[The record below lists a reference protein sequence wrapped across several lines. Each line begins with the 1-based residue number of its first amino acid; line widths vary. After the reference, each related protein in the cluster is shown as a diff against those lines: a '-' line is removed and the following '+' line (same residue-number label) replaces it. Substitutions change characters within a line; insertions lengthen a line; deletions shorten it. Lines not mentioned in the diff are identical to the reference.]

1 MATHDY
7 DLANQS
13 GASFRAD
20 LNNALQAILT
30 NNSSASAPST
40 TAAYMFWA
48 DTTTGTLKIRNSSN
62 NAWVELLQLDG
73 TLTLEDGTAS
83 AVALGFRDELNTGIF
98 SSGANNFDVSIA
110 GTTRLNIS
118 ATGLN
123 ITGTVTDDGATHD
136 GDVTFTGAAANVVFD
151 KSDDALKFADNAKV
165 VFGTGVDLKI
175 FHDGT
180 NSIINDTGTG
190 ELQLQ
195 RAGNTILTLDANGV
209 SITDPDGVAQVSI
222 KGFEANNAKLLLIA
236 DEGDDN
242 GDSWVLESQATS
254 NNLNFRNDSTGSS
267 VVKWNLTTD
276 GDVTQTGHLDLP
288 DSKQIRL
295 GASDDLTIEHN
306 GSNSIINDNGTGE
319 LLIQRAGDT
328 IIALD
333 DSGFTVTDPSG
344 GATIS
349 IQGFEGGNASLRLVA
364 DEGDDNGDVWR
375 LQSNASTNNFLIQ
388 NNISG
393 STGNIW
399 TLSTAGDVT
408 QTGHLS
414 LPDSKQ
420 IRLGASND
428 LTIEHNGTNSIIGDA
443 GTGNLLLQTNGNKVE
458 MQTGDGTAI
467 ASFVNNGKCEL
478 FHAGSTALVTN
489 TSGVEVKSASG
500 PCELLVTGAE
510 GGAAKIILQADEAD
524 DNADKWQIAAPADN
538 IFGIRNFSSGSYVE
552 HLTIKPT
559 GEVGV
564 GTNDPSQN
572 LVVAG
577 TGTTIL
583 NVANGDDG
591 TAQLTLGN
599 IGTSNGNI
607 KQNGGDTILDIGGS
621 EKLRVKNGGA
631 LCINTTSANASGQ
644 QLTIVGVSNQ
654 SICHIEKPG
663 NGNKTILDLK
673 HGRAVGSTTGNVLIC
688 RNSIGTNVG
697 SIRSDVDSTSF
708 NTTSDYRLK
717 ENAVAI
723 SDGITRLKTLKPYRF
738 NFKAS
743 PSKTVDGFFAHE
755 VTAVPEA
762 INEEKDAVITQAMID
777 SGEAPDGNL
786 GDPIYQS
793 IDQSKLVPL
802 LTAAL
807 QEAITKIETLETKVA
822 ALEAA

>member
-136 GDVTFTGAAANVVFD
+136 GDVTFTGAAANIVFD
-151 KSDDALKFADNAKV
+151 KSDNALEFADNAKA
-165 VFGTGVDLKI
+165 VFGTGSDLTI
-175 FHDGT
+175 SHDGS
-180 NSIINDTGTG
+180 NSIINDAGTG

-209 SITDPDGVAQVSI
+209 SITDPDGAAQVSI
-222 KGFEANNAKLLLIA
+222 TGFEGNGAKVVLIA

-242 GDSWVLESQATS
+242 GDTWELQSHGTS

-276 GDVTQTGHLDLP
+276 GDVTQIGHLDLP

-319 LLIQRAGDT
+319 LQLQRGGNTILALSDT
-328 IIALD
+328 GLEI
-333 DSGFTVTDPSG
+333 TDPD
-344 GATIS
+344 GATQVS
-349 IQGFEGGNASLRLVA
+349 IKGFEGSDAYLNLTA
-364 DEGDDNGDVWR
+364 DQGDDNGDRWSIISVASNNTLR
-375 LQSNASTNNFLIQ
+375 LK

-393 STGNIW
+393 SLDTLW
-399 TLSTAGDVT
+399 TIATDGDVV
-408 QTGHLS
+408 QTGHLT

-420 IRLGASND
+420 IRLGTASD
-428 LTIEHNGTNSIIGDA
+428 LTIEHDGSNSIINDN
-443 GTGNLLLQTNGNKVE
+443 GTGELQLQRG
-458 MQTGDGTAI
+458 
-467 ASFVNNGKCEL
+467 
-478 FHAGSTALVTN
+478 GSTVLALNST
-489 TSGVEVKSASG
+489 GVEIKSATSNAA
-500 PCELLVTGAE
+500 ELLITGGE
-510 GGAAKIILQADEAD
+510 GVGAKIFLKADEGD
-524 DNADKWQIAAPADN
+524 DNQDLWQIAVPADN
-538 IFGIRNFSSGSYVE
+538 IFGIRNFSTGAYVE
-552 HLTIKPT
+552 HLTIMPDGK
-559 GEVGV
+559 VGI
-564 GTNDPSQN
+564 GNTAPAQN

-631 LCINTTSANASGQ
+631 LCIGTTSADTSGQ
-644 QLTIVGVSNQ
+644 QLTVQGTSQ
-654 SICHIEKPG
+654 ESMAHFDKPG
-663 NGNKTILDLK
+663 TGNKTILNLQ
-673 HGRAVGSTTGNVLIC
+673 HGRAVGGTTGNVLIC
-688 RNSIGTNVG
+688 RNSVGTNVG
-697 SIRSDVDSTSF
+697 SIKSDVDSTSF

-723 SDGITRLKTLKPYRF
+723 ADGITRLKTLKPYRF

-777 SGEAPDGNL
+777 SGDAPDGNL